1 MRNQALENRMRP
13 PPNGLSLLT
22 FQEAPPV
29 KQKRYNDFNSY
40 LRQRFGCRVQK
51 ITLDA
56 GFSCPNR
63 DGTLS
68 HGGCI
73 YCDAVG
79 SGPGAARK
87 AESITDQIQQGKAR
101 LGARYK
107 AKKFMAYFQAF
118 TNTYG
123 PVEILESRYD
133 EALRD
138 PDVVGLAIGTRP
150 DCVDKAKLDLIQRY
164 TATHMVW
171 IEYGL
176 QSMHDRTLRK
186 INRGHTFE
194 DFVRAVR
201 MTRDRDIAICAHVI
215 LGLPGE
221 SRQDILDTAAA
232 LSALNIDGV
241 KLHSLYVLKDTAMA
255 GLLERGEYTALDQE
269 TYVAWAVEFLE
280 RLPSGVVIQRL
291 TGDPDPSGLVAP
303 GWTLKKQET
312 LALIRERM
320 EVEDTWQGRL
330 A

>member
-1 MRNQALENRMRP
+1 MIP
-13 PPNGLSLLT
+13 
-22 FQEAPPV
+22 FQKAPPMR
-29 KQKRYNDFNSY
+29 QRRYNDFNSY

-68 HGGCI
+68 YGGCI
-73 YCDAVG
+73 YCDAAG
-79 SGPGAARK
+79 SGTGAGRN
-87 AESITDQIQQGKAR
+87 AESIAAQIKRGKAR

-123 PVEILESRYD
+123 PLEILKIRYN
-133 EALRD
+133 EALQD
-138 PDVVGLAIGTRP
+138 PDIVGLAIGTRP
-150 DCVDKAKLDLIQRY
+150 DCVDETKLDLIQQY

-176 QSMHDRTLRK
+176 QSMHNRTLRK

-201 MTRDRDIAICAHVI
+201 LTQGRDISICAHVI

-221 SRQDILDTAAA
+221 SRQDILETAAA
-232 LSALNIDGV
+232 LSRLNIDGV
-241 KLHSLYVLKDTAMA
+241 KLHSLYVLRDTPMA
-255 GLLERGEYTALDQE
+255 GLLESGEYTALDQE
-269 TYVAWAVEFLE
+269 TYVEWVVAFLE
-280 RLPSGVVIQRL
+280 RLPSRVVIQRL
-291 TGDPDPSGLVAP
+291 TGDPDRSALVAP

-312 LALIRERM
+312 LALIFKRLEAQ
-320 EVEDTWQGRL
+320 DTWQGRL